1 MATQS
6 YSFNEVKDG
15 WVGSTDS
22 VKDASRLYF
31 RVNGTFSG
39 SVWNADIVGTDAT
52 IDITSNGGSNPSG
65 LSVITVSV
73 DGSAYTDGVYISGNT
88 YELFSGLS
96 DEVHNVSVKIGAAFG
111 DYTYMLV
118 NETNAVTVTGAN
130 PSLDIL
136 PYNFSL
142 FDDNIF
148 GTGIEYVLTDDSL
161 PNPTVKN
168 TSVFAGTGRCSF
180 TTSASRILVTI
191 SKGGDLYY
199 CVDGQNY
206 IENLT
211 PVTGYTH
218 EIILDGQSHDLAIWG
233 SNPILGGHLNA
244 PITSNES
251 NGRLH
256 QYGDSITDALAT
268 PEGHPIVDVNN
279 TAPFFGYLGCTFGQ
293 AGATVNSLLGFMPTV
308 ISQITI
314 EEGDVAVLAIG
325 RNNIAGGSDIAT
337 VTSVQDE
344 YRDLIDLL
352 LLNYGKVL
360 VRGILPETSSTDWNA
375 QNAVIESIVD
385 SYNDPRLVFVDTS
398 QWLGVT
404 RVDSTHPD
412 KAGYITLSDYSK
424 VDYAEFLDTNISNL
438 INNTRIGMGIGIGLI

>member
-6 YSFNEVKDG
+6 YSFSEVQNG
-15 WVGSTDS
+15 WIGSTDS
-22 VKDASRLYF
+22 IKNASRLYF
-31 RVNGTFSG
+31 KTNGTVSG
-39 SVWNADIVGTDAT
+39 SVWNADITGTDAT
-52 IDITSNGGSNPSG
+52 IDITSNGGSNPAG

-73 DGSAYTDGVYISGNT
+73 DGSAYTDGVYVSGNT

-111 DYTYMLV
+111 DYAYMLV
-118 NETNAVTVTGAN
+118 NEPNAVVVTGAN
-130 PSLDIL
+130 PLLNIL
-136 PYNFSL
+136 PYNFSV

-148 GTGIEYVLTDDSL
+148 GTGIHHISTDDSL
-161 PNPTVKN
+161 PNPTVRN
-168 TSVFAGTGRCSF
+168 TSVFAGPARCSF
-180 TTSASRILVTI
+180 STSASRILVTI

-211 PVTGYTH
+211 ALTGFTH
-218 EIILDGQSHDLAIWG
+218 EIVLDGQPHDLAIWAN
-233 SNPILGGHLNA
+233 NPILGGHLNA

-293 AGATVNSLLGFMPTV
+293 AGATVNTLLGFMPTV

-337 VTSVQDE
+337 VNSVQDE
-344 YRDLIDLL
+344 YRDLVDILL
-352 LLNYGKVL
+352 ANYSKVL
-360 VRGILPETSSTDWNA
+360 ARGILPQTSSTDWNA

-424 VDYAEFLDTNISNL
+424 IDYAEFLSNNITGL
-438 INNTRIGMGIGIGLI
+438 INDTKIGIGIGIGFI